1 MAAMSLRL
9 FRTTGY
15 STLLYPGET
24 RVATHPAWL
33 VAGVSLW
40 LGLACNVELWRLA
53 AGTSSVTLTR
63 ALVSGALV
71 AAASGL
77 VLSLLGW
84 RRTLKATAT
93 LLLFAGA
100 VVASGL
106 WVQDLPLE
114 GLWTLP
120 ARRLLPAWPNLLGW
134 QLPALLAALG
144 LLPAIWVW
152 QAQLRRLAGPV
163 QLRSNLLGM
172 ALCGTVLAAGGILFP
187 WF

>member
-1 MAAMSLRL
+1 MSLRL

-24 RVATHPAWL
+24 RVATHPAWV

-53 AGTSSVTLTR
+53 AGAGSATLSR
-63 ALVSGALV
+63 ALLASALV
-71 AAASGL
+71 AAACGL

-84 RRTLKATAT
+84 RRTLKGTAT

-100 VVASGL
+100 MVASGL
-106 WVQDLPLE
+106 WVQDLPIQS
-114 GLWTLP
+114 LWTLP

-134 QLPALLAALG
+134 QVPALFAALG

-152 QAQLRRLAGPV
+152 QAQLRRLTGPA
-163 QLRSNLLGM
+163 QMRSNLLGM
-172 ALCGTVLAAGGILFP
+172 ALCGTVLAAGGVFFP
-187 WF
+187 SL